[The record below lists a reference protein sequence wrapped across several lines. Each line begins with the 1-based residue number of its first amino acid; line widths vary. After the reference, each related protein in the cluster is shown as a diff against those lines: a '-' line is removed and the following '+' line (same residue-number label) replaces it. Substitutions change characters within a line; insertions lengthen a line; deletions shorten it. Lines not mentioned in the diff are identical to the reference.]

1 MLKRLFSILPGG
13 VKHNYRSD
21 IDGLRAIA
29 CLAVVLYHA
38 FPDKLHGGFVGVD
51 IFFVIS
57 GFLISSIIYRNLFNS
72 ENPGKVNIVDFYIR
86 RVRRIFPAL
95 IAVLITTLVL
105 GWFVLLPD
113 EYKLLGKHVFGGSVY
128 INNFMLFNE
137 SGDYFNVAS
146 NAKPLL
152 HLWSLGVEEQFYLIF
167 PIFLYVLYKTNLNFI
182 LCLTLFT
189 VGSFCLNKYNINTN
203 QQTSAFYLPW
213 CRFWELSIGAI
224 LAYTVN
230 YHSDFVLKAKSVLTD
245 NIIASYASKIIFR
258 KSNDDLRRNLIN
270 NAISLAGIVIIIF
283 SIIAVKNDSTFPGT
297 KACIPVFGSLMI
309 IGAGKTAVINKYLL
323 SNPVMVFIGL
333 ISYPLY
339 LWHWPLLSLAYI
351 CEGQQPASWIRIC
364 AVLIAVILSV
374 LTYFFIEPP
383 LRYGKNPKI
392 KAVLLFLV
400 LLTIGICGY
409 KVFSSKGIPSRFES
423 NSKLSAEELSI
434 NQNRKKYGNPFLV
447 FDTYIDNCKE
457 IFPNWNDADPAVTCA
472 LQNKTGLNNIALL
485 GSSKASQLFY
495 GISELAQKDGNSV
508 ALFPMG
514 YQSPFINLQTVL
526 EGKEDWY
533 KRINDGYDYI
543 LNHKNINSVV
553 LSDITMDI
561 IKDIEKPNITD
572 YSEILSESVVR
583 SLNLL
588 KGKNVIIVLDNP
600 WLPFDP
606 KVCSGI
612 RPFKLSPIQCSYNK
626 ESQKKYKYAIMHK
639 SIIEKIAKHY
649 DNVKVVD
656 LNQFLCDKVQC
667 GAVIDGKVM
676 YLDDMHLNKYGSK
689 LVAPFIYNQILEM
702 MNKVIG
708 KK

>member
-1 MLKRLFSILPGG
+1 MLKHLFSILPGWG
-13 VKHNYRSD
+13 KHNYRSD

-38 FPDKLHGGFVGVD
+38 FPDRLHGGFVGVD

-72 ENPGKVNIVDFYIR
+72 ETPGKVNIVDFYIR

-113 EYKLLGKHVFGGSVY
+113 EYKLLGKHAFGGSVY

-137 SGDYFNVAS
+137 SGDYFNAAS

-245 NIIASYASKIIFR
+245 NIIASHASKIIFR
-258 KSNDDLRRNLIN
+258 KSNDDLRQNLIN

-283 SIIAVKNDSTFPGT
+283 GIIAVKNDSTFPGT
-297 KACIPVFGSLMI
+297 KALIPVFGSLMI

-339 LWHWPLLSLAYI
+339 LWHWPLLSMAYI
-351 CEGQQPASWIRIC
+351 CADQQPTSWIRIC

-383 LRYGKNPKI
+383 LRYGKYPKV
-392 KAVLLFLV
+392 KATGLFFTLFMIGGIGF
-400 LLTIGICGY
+400 TIFFTDGLKFNLNLKEREIFSQTSKY
-409 KVFSSKGIPSRFES
+409 KMHRIWI
-423 NSKLSAEELSI
+423 LYD
-434 NQNRKKYGNPFLV
+434 Q
-447 FDTYIDNCKE
+447 YIDNCKE
-457 IFPNWNDADPAVTCA
+457 TLSGWPKNTCGFQSKAGMNDIA
-472 LQNKTGLNNIALL
+472 LIGSSHAGHLFYGLQDLANKKKHSIALL
-485 GSSKASQLFY
+485 SDFGQSCFYDLYTPGPDRRSLYVSTSKAYSY
-495 GISELAQKDGNSV
+495 VQKQD
-508 ALFPMG
+508 
-514 YQSPFINLQTVL
+514 
-526 EGKEDWY
+526 
-533 KRINDGYDYI
+533 
-543 LNHKNINSVV
+543 NIKVV
-553 LSDITMDI
+553 LLADFIDKSIDYYKLVNHPE
-561 IKDIEKPNITD
+561 IKDPASI
-572 YSEILSESVVR
+572 YEIAVKK

-588 KGKNVIIVLDNP
+588 KNKKVIIILDSYR
-600 WLPFDP
+600 LPFDVLSCNKRPLSFKRYKHNCKFSP
-606 KVCSGI
+606 KSS
-612 RPFKLSPIQCSYNK
+612 PTFKNRVLINNVIKNVSKNYS
-626 ESQKKYKYAIMHK
+626 
-639 SIIEKIAKHY
+639 
-649 DNVKVVD
+649 NVKLFD
-656 LNQFLCDKVQC
+656 LSQIFCNNEECTAKIGDYVLFLDNN
-667 GAVIDGKVM
+667 
-676 YLDDMHLNKYGSK
+676 HLNPEGSK
-689 LVAPFIYNQILEM
+689 YVAPFIFNMIDKTFDEIKLAR
-702 MNKVIG
+702 
-708 KK
+708 

>member
-1 MLKRLFSILPGG
+1 MLKRIFSILPGG

-270 NAISLAGIVIIIF
+270 NAISLAGIVIII
-283 SIIAVKNDSTFPGT
+283 SGIIAVKNDSTFPGT

-409 KVFSSKGIPSRFES
+409 IVFSSKGIPSRFAS
-423 NSKLSAEELSI
+423 IKQLSEEELI
-434 NQNRKKYGNPFLV
+434 IKNRTSKYNNIFYL
-447 FDTYIDNCKE
+447 FDDYIDNCKE
-457 IFPNWNDADPAVTCA
+457 IFPHWNDTDPMTTCA
-472 LQNKTGLNNIALL
+472 MQNKVGLNNIAII
-485 GSSKASQLFY
+485 GSSHAAHLFY
-495 GISELAQKDGNSV
+495 GLDELAKKNYNSIVLFAMGN
-508 ALFPMG
+508 
-514 YQSPFINLQTVL
+514 QSPFINLQSQI
-526 EGKEDWY
+526 EGRLDWY
-533 KRINDGYDYI
+533 KRITDGYNYVLKHQNIKTVI
-543 LNHKNINSVV
+543 LADLSTPAPFIDLENSNE
-553 LSDITMDI
+553 
-561 IKDIEKPNITD
+561 KDFQK
-572 YSEILSESVVR
+572 ILSNAVRR
-583 SLNLL
+583 SLNIL
-588 KGKNVIIVLDNP
+588 KGRHVIIVLDNP
-600 WLPFDP
+600 SLPFDP
-606 KVCSGI
+606 KICSDI
-612 RPFKLSPIQCSYNK
+612 RPFKLTSMQCTFKK
-626 ESQKKYKYAIMHK
+626 ESSPNYSQLTLAKDV
-639 SIIEKIAKHY
+639 IIKVSKEF
-649 DNVKVVD
+649 DNVKIVD
-656 LNQFLCDKVQC
+656 LSQFFCGRGQC
-667 GAVIDGKVM
+667 GAVIDGKVT
-676 YLDDMHLNKYGSK
+676 YLDGSHLNKNGSR
-689 LVAPFIYNQILEM
+689 LVAPFIYDHILEM
-702 MNKVIG
+702 MNK
-708 KK
+708 

>member
-1 MLKRLFSILPGG
+1 
-13 VKHNYRSD
+13 
-21 IDGLRAIA
+21 
-29 CLAVVLYHA
+29 
-38 FPDKLHGGFVGVD
+38 
-51 IFFVIS
+51 
-57 GFLISSIIYRNLFNS
+57 
-72 ENPGKVNIVDFYIR
+72 
-86 RVRRIFPAL
+86 
-95 IAVLITTLVL
+95 
-105 GWFVLLPD
+105 
-113 EYKLLGKHVFGGSVY
+113 
-128 INNFMLFNE
+128 MLFNE

-213 CRFWELSIGAI
+213 CRFWELSMGAI

-270 NAISLAGIVIIIF
+270 NAISLAGIVIIISGIF
-283 SIIAVKNDSTFPGT
+283 AVKNDSTFPGT

-409 KVFSSKGIPSRFES
+409 IVFSSKGIPSRFAS
-423 NSKLSAEELSI
+423 IKQLSEEELI
-434 NQNRKKYGNPFLV
+434 IKNRTSKYNNIFYL
-447 FDTYIDNCKE
+447 FDDYIDNCKE
-457 IFPNWNDADPAVTCA
+457 IFPHWNDTDPMTTCA
-472 LQNKTGLNNIALL
+472 MQNKVGLNNIAII
-485 GSSKASQLFY
+485 GSSHAAHLFY
-495 GISELAQKDGNSV
+495 G
-508 ALFPMG
+508 
-514 YQSPFINLQTVL
+514 
-526 EGKEDWY
+526 
-533 KRINDGYDYI
+533 
-543 LNHKNINSVV
+543 
-553 LSDITMDI
+553 
-561 IKDIEKPNITD
+561 
-572 YSEILSESVVR
+572 
-583 SLNLL
+583 
-588 KGKNVIIVLDNP
+588 LD
-600 WLPFDP
+600 
-606 KVCSGI
+606 
-612 RPFKLSPIQCSYNK
+612 
-626 ESQKKYKYAIMHK
+626 
-639 SIIEKIAKHY
+639 
-649 DNVKVVD
+649 
-656 LNQFLCDKVQC
+656 
-667 GAVIDGKVM
+667 
-676 YLDDMHLNKYGSK
+676 
-689 LVAPFIYNQILEM
+689 
-702 MNKVIG
+702 
-708 KK
+708 

>member
-1 MLKRLFSILPGG
+1 
-13 VKHNYRSD
+13 
-21 IDGLRAIA
+21 
-29 CLAVVLYHA
+29 
-38 FPDKLHGGFVGVD
+38 
-51 IFFVIS
+51 
-57 GFLISSIIYRNLFNS
+57 
-72 ENPGKVNIVDFYIR
+72 
-86 RVRRIFPAL
+86 
-95 IAVLITTLVL
+95 
-105 GWFVLLPD
+105 
-113 EYKLLGKHVFGGSVY
+113 
-128 INNFMLFNE
+128 MLFNE

-270 NAISLAGIVIIIF
+270 NAISLAGIVIII
-283 SIIAVKNDSTFPGT
+283 SGIIAVKNDSTFPGT
-297 KACIPVFGSLMI
+297 KALIPVFGSLMI

-383 LRYGKNPKI
+383 LRYGKHPKI

-400 LLTIGICGY
+400 LLAIGICGY
-409 KVFSSKGIPSRFES
+409 KVFSSNGFPERFEANKQIS
-423 NSKLSAEELSI
+423 EEELIIKNRTGKYYNVFSI
-434 NQNRKKYGNPFLV
+434 
-447 FDTYIDNCKE
+447 FDEYIDNCKVV
-457 IFPNWNDADPAVTCA
+457 FPHWDDVDPLTPCA
-472 LQNKTGLNNIALL
+472 MQNKAGLNNIAII
-485 GSSKASQLFY
+485 GSSHAAHLFY
-495 GISELAQKDGNSV
+495 GLYDLAKKYHDSI
-508 ALFPMG
+508 ALFSKG
-514 YQSPFINLQTVL
+514 SQSPFINLQSQI
-526 EGKEDWY
+526 EGRLDWY
-533 KRINDGYDYI
+533 KRITDGYNYV
-543 LNHKNINSVV
+543 LNHQNIKTVILADISAPDSYIDLENPNEKDFKNI
-553 LSDITMDI
+553 LS
-561 IKDIEKPNITD
+561 NA
-572 YSEILSESVVR
+572 VRR
-583 SLNLL
+583 SLNIL
-588 KGKNVIIVLDNP
+588 KGRNVIIVLDIP

-606 KVCSGI
+606 KICSNI
-612 RPFKLSPIQCSYNK
+612 RPFKLTAMQCSFKN
-626 ESQKKYKYAIMHK
+626 ESSPNYSQLTLAKDVIT
-639 SIIEKIAKHY
+639 KISKDF

-656 LNQFLCDKVQC
+656 LSHFFCDEVQC

-676 YLDDMHLNKYGSK
+676 YFDLLHLNINGSK
-689 LVAPFIYNQILEM
+689 LVAPHIYTQILGEM
-702 MNKVIG
+702 RK
-708 KK
+708 